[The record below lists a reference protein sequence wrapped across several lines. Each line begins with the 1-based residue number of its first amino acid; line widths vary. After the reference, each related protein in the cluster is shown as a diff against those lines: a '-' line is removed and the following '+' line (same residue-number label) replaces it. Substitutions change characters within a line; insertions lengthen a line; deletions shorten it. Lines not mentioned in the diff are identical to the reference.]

1 MHQTR
6 KLMKRL
12 IPTFSILLILITLN
26 ACSHDESR
34 VPPSA
39 PAHES
44 LGSETAEAS
53 GTVKHMLM
61 NPSGKVEGFIMSD
74 GTQVSCP
81 ANMSDKVMKTIS
93 TNDRVSVQGV
103 RENDKVLRATKI
115 TNTSTNLFVD
125 IAAATPPASEPAIPM
140 RRDIRPPGMKKLSA
154 QGTIQSQI
162 FGKEGEL
169 DGVILSDS
177 SVVRFGPRVLGK
189 SKAKFDV
196 GKGLKAS
203 GYGTKTAHGKSLE
216 ATSISN
222 Y

>member
-1 MHQTR
+1 
-6 KLMKRL
+6 MKRL
-12 IPTFSILLILITLN
+12 IPIFSILLILITFS
-26 ACSHDESR
+26 ACSHDESK
-34 VPPSA
+34 VPASA
-39 PAHES
+39 PANEA

-53 GTVKHMLM
+53 GTVKHLLM

-81 ANMSDKVMKTIS
+81 ANMSDQVMKTIS
-93 TNDRVSVQGV
+93 KNDRVSVQGV
-103 RENDKVLRATKI
+103 RENDRVLRATKI
-115 TNTSTNLFVD
+115 TNTSTNLYVD
-125 IAAATPPASEPAIPM
+125 IAAATTPASEPAIPM
-140 RRDIRPPGMKKLSA
+140 SRDIRPPRTAGMKQLSA
-154 QGTIQSQI
+154 QGIIQSQI

-177 SVVRFGPRVLGK
+177 SVVRFGPKVLGR
-189 SKAKFDV
+189 SKAQFDV

-203 GYGTKTAHGKSLE
+203 GYGTKTANGKSLE